1 MKRILALFF
10 VLLFILT
17 MTACNKKVD
26 RNLYDEGDTIDKEA
40 SSQYAEDNPG
50 DPYAQEEIG
59 THRAF
64 RNLLVACGTYDTDL
78 ESFVT
83 YEYIKDSVHNGNPCY
98 IFSKKTSKTQYGEY
112 KHHCYMAVYKDGS
125 AIADDVILQ

>member
-10 VLLFILT
+10 VLLFILI

-59 THRAF
+59 RHRAY
-64 RNLLVACGTYDTDL
+64 RNLVVVYGNYDQKL
-78 ESFVT
+78 ESYVT

-112 KHHCYMAVYKDGS
+112 KHHSYMAVYKDGS
-125 AIADDVILQ
+125 AIAADVIVQ